1 MAAVVAAEHLG
12 MPSTAAAHLVRL
24 EHADLV
30 VHVMHKA
37 VFVAAASITMVEIQQ
52 WRRW

>member
-1 MAAVVAAEHLG
+1 MAAAAAAEHLG
-12 MPSTAAAHLVRL
+12 IPSTAAAHLVML
-24 EHADLV
+24 QHADLV

-37 VFVAAASITMVEIQQ
+37 VFVAAASITMIGIHQ